1 MSCFLRSRCGERA
14 GVVESTRF
22 LGWQDRDLPEAAPW
36 MRQAGAGPCWEH
48 LGVPPKRTLMAVGE
62 CSIVGS
68 ALRQPSPDGRLA
80 PGFGQSARAGL
91 PIWGLV
97 GPLTL
102 VLWPRSERGLRGVS
116 ALGSRT
122 WRGPHSLFI
131 PLPARCP
138 HVLNCANGDRAAGTP
153 GAVAYRQA
161 ASYLAD
167 GAACPEDVVPDADL
181 TPFWISADPPFPGSS
196 ESQV

>member
-1 MSCFLRSRCGERA
+1 MRLQQYLQNLDLLLRLRKLECPLTHWN
-14 GVVESTRF
+14 VEIPFTS
-22 LGWQDRDLPEAAPW
+22 
-36 MRQAGAGPCWEH
+36 
-48 LGVPPKRTLMAVGE
+48 
-62 CSIVGS
+62 S
-68 ALRQPSPDGRLA
+68 SPDGRLA